1 MSISQT
7 ELEPVLFQATSVS
20 ITFNSHDIQS
30 WMVIC
35 VSRVVNTTVMFA
47 GLYL

>member
-7 ELEPVLFQATSVS
+7 ELEPVLFQTTSVS
-20 ITFNSHDIQS
+20 ITFNSYHRQS
-30 WMVIC
+30 WMVLCI
-35 VSRVVNTTVMFA
+35 SRVVNTTVMFA

>member
-7 ELEPVLFQATSVS
+7 ELESVFFPTTSVS
-20 ITFNSHDIQS
+20 ITFNSHHRQS
-30 WMVIC
+30 RMVLCI
-35 VSRVVNTTVMFA
+35 SRIVNTTVMFA